1 MPRYAAIVVLGA
13 LAAASVWARPDVPR
27 ISRLRPEP
35 TVQPAIPPG
44 ETVPVLPDLTP
55 TGDQKPQESLKGE
68 RLRPESR
75 LALVRYISGE
85 FARAVRPLPS
95 QKQGFRIKVGAS
107 LDEETLRRATGL
119 GAAANTGDN
128 VQITAMEFKEKEII
142 LHVNGGA
149 REKKRWRDR
158 IQISIAGNPR
168 PTTQST
174 TTTASDGTP
183 GYQRVGST
191 LIVDFGKPVPDITP
205 DEFKQQIAA
214 FLDFS
219 KQRSATVHWVD
230 TLPPEFK
237 EAIKEKKA
245 VVGMDREMV
254 IAAMGRPEQKV
265 RERDPDGN
273 ETEDWIHGKPPG
285 KTIFVK
291 FMGDK
296 VSAVR
301 EFPR

>member
-1 MPRYAAIVVLGA
+1 M
-13 LAAASVWARPDVPR
+13 
-27 ISRLRPEP
+27 SRLRPEP
-35 TVQPAIPPG
+35 AAQPTIPPG

-55 TGDQKPQESLKGE
+55 TGPQETDKRAKAE
-68 RLRPESR
+68 RLQPQSR
-75 LALVRYISGE
+75 LALIRYISGE
-85 FARAVRPLPS
+85 FARAVRALPS
-95 QKQGFRIKVGAS
+95 QKPGFRIKVGAD
-107 LDEETLRRATGL
+107 LDEQGLRQ
-119 GAAANTGDN
+119 AAIRGSSANPGDT
-128 VQITAMEFKEKEII
+128 VQITAMEFREKEIV
-142 LHVNGGA
+142 LHINGGA
-149 REKKRWRDR
+149 KERKRWRDR
-158 IQISIAGNPR
+158 IQVEVGGGMPR
-168 PTTQST
+168 RTTTRT
-174 TTTASDGTP
+174 TTTTSDSGTP

-191 LIVDFGKPVPDITP
+191 LILDFGKPLPDMTP

-219 KQRSATVHWVD
+219 KQRSASVHWVD

-254 IAAMGRPEQKV
+254 IAAMGRPENKV
-265 RERDPDGN
+265 RERDDEGN
-273 ETEDWIHGKPPG
+273 ETEDWIYGNPPG

-296 VSAVR
+296 VVSVR